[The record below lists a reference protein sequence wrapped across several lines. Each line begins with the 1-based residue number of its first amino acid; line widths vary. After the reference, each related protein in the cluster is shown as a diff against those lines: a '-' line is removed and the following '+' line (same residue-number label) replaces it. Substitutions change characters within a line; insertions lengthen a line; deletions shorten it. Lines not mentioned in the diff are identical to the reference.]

1 MEPTRNSHATLVDL
15 LDRVLDKGLVIH
27 ADLIVSVAGVPLIGV
42 NLRAALAGM
51 ETMVK
56 YGVMKDWDERTRAW
70 ETEHRKTKEVSV
82 VLQED
87 VILEMLG
94 SYYYAEG
101 IYSTWKMGRIYL
113 TDKRL
118 ILYHPSFEEILFET
132 PLAKV
137 KGLALETE
145 KYFTGKHR
153 ENLCLLLEA
162 DNIVRLHALNTLGL
176 KEALEQRLTLM
187 GITWQEIAHPALYDE
202 RAAGFLSD
210 GEDVICHSKMWHLTS
225 PEGIMAETWKSGHLY
240 LTNKRLCW
248 WYDFDR
254 EIGFESP
261 LGGIAGSM
269 VEIRDLGPAL
279 KRDRI
284 LDVIYQSEK
293 GKTVASFSGNDLDEW
308 EKALN
313 GIASGEGADFVSDV
327 ETCPQ
332 CGREAKASALIE
344 SGCGDCGWVSPGLKR
359 QLMEGIEVR

>member
-132 PLAKV
+132 LLAKV

-162 DNIVRLHALNTLGL
+162 DNIVRLHALDTLGL

-293 GKTVASFSGNDLDEW
+293 GKTVASFSGNDLAEW